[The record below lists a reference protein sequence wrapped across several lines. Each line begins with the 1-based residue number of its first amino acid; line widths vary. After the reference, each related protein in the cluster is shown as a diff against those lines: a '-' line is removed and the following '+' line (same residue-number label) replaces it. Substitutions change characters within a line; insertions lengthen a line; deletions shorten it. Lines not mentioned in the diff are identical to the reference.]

1 MLFSES
7 IRKRYN
13 VSSMLW
19 RRDRRQEEGRK
30 REGEELELMERVSY
44 RRLECRQRPDFVLLQ
59 RLLKKERVGE
69 RKKMREQE
77 RMIVD

>member
-1 MLFSES
+1 M
-7 IRKRYN
+7 
-13 VSSMLW
+13 
-19 RRDRRQEEGRK
+19 
-30 REGEELELMERVSY
+30 ELMERVSY